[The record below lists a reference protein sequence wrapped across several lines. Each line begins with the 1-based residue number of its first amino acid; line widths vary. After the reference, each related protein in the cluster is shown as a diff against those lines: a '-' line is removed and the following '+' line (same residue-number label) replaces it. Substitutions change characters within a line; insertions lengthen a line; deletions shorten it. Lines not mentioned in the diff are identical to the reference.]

1 MNKKLIL
8 DLIKSK
14 DNPLKEITDEQKHI
28 KLMSKKIPEIIQMKK
43 SYNQRRKLQLK
54 IKKHTLCLTKV
65 NMNHLD

>member
-43 SYNQRRKLQLK
+43 ELQS
-54 IKKHTLCLTKV
+54 KKKTTTK
-65 NMNHLD
+65 NKKTYIMFD

>member
-28 KLMSKKIPEIIQMKK
+28 KLMSKKYPK
-43 SYNQRRKLQLK
+43 
-54 IKKHTLCLTKV
+54 
-65 NMNHLD
+65 